1 MGKKQEK
8 NQKKKLKIFF
18 GGKTGKTEPQV

>member
-1 MGKKQEK
+1 MEYFKIVM
-8 NQKKKLKIFF
+8 KKKLKIFF